1 MDGGPSTVHRS
12 RFTNGDSHLNE
23 IERLF
28 HTYHEPLVRYLV
40 RRLGD
45 RDWAEEI
52 AQETFVRALRQEQIV
67 SERAWLFAVA
77 TNLVRD
83 EARRD
88 ARRRRHLELLREQAR
103 AEEAVEPEPTS
114 LERAQEAA
122 MARRALECLS
132 ERDRE
137 ALLMREEGLDYQ
149 EIASALELSI
159 GSVGTTLARA
169 RRRLVEAMDELTR
182 AQQRRERVS
191 ARGNHAS

>member
-1 MDGGPSTVHRS
+1 MS
-12 RFTNGDSHLNE
+12 E

-28 HTYHEPLVRYLV
+28 QTYHQPLVRYLV

-52 AQETFVRALRQEQIV
+52 AQETFVRALRQEKIV

-83 EARRD
+83 EARKD
-88 ARRRRHLELLREQAR
+88 ARRRRHLDLLREQAR
-103 AEEAVEPEPTS
+103 AEEPVEPEPTS

-122 MARRALECLS
+122 MARRALDALT

-137 ALLMREEGLDYQ
+137 ALLMREEGLDYH
-149 EIASALELSI
+149 EIAEALELSLA
-159 GSVGTTLARA
+159 SVGTTLSRA
-169 RRRLVEAMDELTR
+169 RRRLVEAYEELR
-182 AQQRRERVS
+182 NAGERRM
-191 ARGNHAS
+191 